1 MKYFLFVLM
10 GLAVVTMV
18 FNTTFLDFDNLF
30 IGQSKIAI
38 IAILASLCV
47 LIIAWILLIAK
58 VIEKREKGQL

>member
-1 MKYFLFVLM
+1 M